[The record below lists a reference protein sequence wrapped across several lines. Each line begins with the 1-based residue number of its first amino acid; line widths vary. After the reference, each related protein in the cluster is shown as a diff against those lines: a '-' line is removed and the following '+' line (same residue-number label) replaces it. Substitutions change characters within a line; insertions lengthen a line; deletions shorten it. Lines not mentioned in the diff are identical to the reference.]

1 MATTYSPTTKCSTI
15 GAGGLNFSVRNGK
28 RWNPAAI
35 VTLSF
40 HGGLRFT
47 TPKYFKHIGNK
58 QKSSINLQILAK
70 VFGQLV
76 LLGFDVTA
84 FTPVAY
90 QRRGL
95 RRPSKE
101 ISS

>member
-1 MATTYSPTTKCSTI
+1 MVAY
-15 GAGGLNFSVRNGK
+15 AL
-28 RWNPAAI
+28 
-35 VTLSF
+35 
-40 HGGLRFT
+40 
-47 TPKYFKHIGNK
+47 TPKFHSGKNISFEVLLPFPFFKSHFGGFRGLPNILNIPGINR
-58 QKSSINLQILAK
+58 SYSINLQILAK